1 MMAVMMFL
9 VFLVFYRNYL
19 SILVVVNQLCNCK
32 GKERKIYG
40 GAMDFT
46 RVGVNTYA
54 VTFINVFINTLCKL
68 Y

>member
-1 MMAVMMFL
+1 MAVMMFL

-19 SILVVVNQLCNCK
+19 SILV
-32 GKERKIYG
+32 ERKIYG